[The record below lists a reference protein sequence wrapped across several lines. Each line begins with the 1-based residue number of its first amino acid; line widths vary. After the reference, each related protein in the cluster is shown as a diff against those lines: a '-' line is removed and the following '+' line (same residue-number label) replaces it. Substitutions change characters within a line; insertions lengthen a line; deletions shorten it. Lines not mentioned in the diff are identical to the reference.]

1 MARFQEIEDLI
12 LKFLKNEISP
22 EEDRLLQQWIDEDGK
37 NKMLFNELTNKDSLQ
52 RKMQAF
58 YGIEKLQKDAARKEL
73 FMQIGIET
81 KVIPINRFKRSLG
94 WIAAA
99 VVIGVTTIAITINT
113 SKDKTIPA
121 SVVTQPAKTDV
132 APGHDGAVLTLANG
146 KTIVLDDAKDGKL
159 TDVAVK
165 NHSQVSYVD
174 GNKEKVELNTMTTPK
189 GKQFSLVLGDGTKVW
204 LNAAS
209 SITYPTAFVGNERKV
224 HITGEVYFE
233 VTHDVKK
240 PFNVTVNGMNVQVL
254 GTHFNVNSY
263 GDQGGIKTTLL
274 QGSIKVSIAGKA
286 QMIKPGQ
293 QAQVSNETIKVVSNT
308 DVAAVMAWKNGFFS
322 FEGVDIKVL
331 MKEISRWYDVEVI
344 YQGEPKD
351 LFSGEIDRN
360 LTLNQVLKGL
370 ADTKV
375 RYRIED
381 GKKLIILP

>member
-1 MARFQEIEDLI
+1 MAQFQEIEDLI
-12 LKFLKNEISP
+12 LKFLKKEISP
-22 EEDRLLQQWIDEDGK
+22 EEESLLQQWIDQDDK
-37 NKMLFNELTNKDSLQ
+37 NKMLFNELTNKDLLQ
-52 RKMQAF
+52 NKMQAF
-58 YGIEKLQKDAARKEL
+58 HSIEKFQKEAARKEL
-73 FMQIGIET
+73 FMQIGTEA
-81 KVIPINRFKRSLG
+81 KVVPINRFKRSLG

-99 VVIGVTTIAITINT
+99 VVIGVAAIAIIMNI
-113 SKDKTIPA
+113 SKDKMISTPVA
-121 SVVTQPAKTDV
+121 AQPSETDV
-132 APGHDGAVLTLANG
+132 APRHDGAVLTLASG
-146 KTIVLDDAKDGKL
+146 KTIVLDDVKDGKL
-159 TDVAVK
+159 TDIAVK
-165 NHSQVSYVD
+165 NRNQVSYVN
-174 GNKEKVELNTMTTPK
+174 GSKEKVELNTMTTPK

-224 HITGEVYFE
+224 DITGEVYFE
-233 VTHDVKK
+233 VTHDAKK

-254 GTHFNVNSY
+254 GTHFNINSY
-263 GDQGGIKTTLL
+263 GDQGSIKTTLL
-274 QGSIKVSIAGKA
+274 QGSIKVSIAGKT

-293 QAQVSNETIKVVSNT
+293 QAQVSNENIRVASNT

-322 FEGVDIKVL
+322 FEGVDVKVL

-360 LTLNQVLKGL
+360 LTLTQVLKGL

-375 RYRIED
+375 RYRIEE